1 MDRLEISNTTPYNLI
16 GFELPRTMDFEK
28 IKLRQTSYETA
39 LGNLPNIPV
48 KVVEVAKKE
57 LQEEDTVTSEEDR
70 EEKSLDSN
78 ITLIAFPREVYAGSY
93 KALKVK
99 GTKIDAIMHGVGFEL
114 PPRIENTIVS
124 EEGQKTETEVKET
137 EEETVEQNDSTGL
150 YGTMSLDGLLSIE
163 KYDNEVATPVDASV
177 PTEEVPTVTPEV
189 VSSESVEEK
198 VEPKEEIS
206 QNDVQEEVNEEFSQ
220 EEIPTED
227 IAEEFKDVSKV
238 YQFCEAVDEQRAK
251 TEEATKKARE
261 VVQDFTEYKEKSQRE
276 IEDSNRRLQE
286 AGDGQT
292 EAEQRYRTAEQ
303 LNQDALRNLIN
314 TGKRQQEVLR
324 NRQREAETQIIDIT
338 EQRTK
343 LENENTKLLADNKEQ
358 TEKYLMRT
366 EELDSQTQL
375 KNDEAAKWDAIAK
388 AMEDPEEDFMGFINF
403 ENDSEYEEEHSYGR
417 RAA

>member
-1 MDRLEISNTTPYNLI
+1 MDRLEISNTTPYDLI
-16 GFELPRTMDFEK
+16 GSELPRTMDFEK
-28 IKLRQTSYETA
+28 IKLRQTSYETT

-48 KVVEVAKKE
+48 KVVEVAKEEPHGEKIEITEEVQKE
-57 LQEEDTVTSEEDR
+57 KT
-70 EEKSLDSN
+70 LDSN
-78 ITLIAFPREVYAGSY
+78 MTLIAFPREVYAGSY

-99 GTKIDAIMHGVGFEL
+99 EAKIDAIMRGVGSSL
-114 PPRIENTIVS
+114 PPRIENTIVGETKAS
-124 EEGQKTETEVKET
+124 ENEVT
-137 EEETVEQNDSTGL
+137 EEPVEEKVEQSDSTGL
-150 YGTMSLDGLLSIE
+150 YGTMSLDGLLSVE
-163 KYDNEVATPVDASV
+163 KHESEVAIPVDNSIPV
-177 PTEEVPTVTPEV
+177 TEVSTGEAEITPAEV
-189 VSSESVEEK
+189 
-198 VEPKEEIS
+198 KEEIP
-206 QNDVQEEVNEEFSQ
+206 QNEVQEEVQ
-220 EEIPTED
+220 EEVTQEEPTED

-251 TEEATKKARE
+251 TEEATKKAKE

-324 NRQREAETQIIDIT
+324 NRQREAEAQIVDIT

-343 LENENTKLLADNKEQ
+343 LENENTKLLADNEQ
-358 TEKYLMRT
+358 QTKQYLMRT
-366 EELDSQTQL
+366 EELDSQTQI

-403 ENDSEYEEEHSYGR
+403 DNTSDYEEEHSYGR
-417 RAA
+417 RVA